1 MQWCSLFSSASKY
14 SISIRPSRYKR
25 VAYGFLPL
33 GTCLVILISFSYAY
47 IPALVILVAC
57 IIGISIYLSLE
68 NKAQF
73 THYLTMSSDGNIFIG
88 NESFNYQILA
98 TSRLSF
104 IGCWLELQQSTNLIN
119 LNNQSKQIPSK
130 LLAPTHLP
138 LTHRFI
144 FKDSLSEQ
152 DYARIVSVLKQI
164 H

>member
-1 MQWCSLFSSASKY
+1 
-14 SISIRPSRYKR
+14 
-25 VAYGFLPL
+25 
-33 GTCLVILISFSYAY
+33 
-47 IPALVILVAC
+47 
-57 IIGISIYLSLE
+57 
-68 NKAQF
+68 
-73 THYLTMSSDGNIFIG
+73 MSSDGNIFIG

-130 LLAPTHLP
+130 LLTQTHLP
-138 LTHRFI
+138 LIHRFI

-164 H
+164 R